1 MKLLLYWVLTLLAW
15 LLSTW
20 RNLQDRWR
28 AWRDN
33 TVPLAQ
39 MLMVHSMSV
48 AGSEVMKG
56 PCSGALFTELVLGFG
71 VELNFRLAAGEV
83 FAIELENLSD
93 EVLPFIGC
101 VMLRHRDGGRSVLP
115 FRRRLVQPRERFTVT
130 AIPAVGGNVAQLM
143 IPSMTAKR
151 FE

>member
-1 MKLLLYWVLTLLAW
+1 MKLLLYWVLTLLGW

-28 AWRDN
+28 TWRDN

-48 AGSEVMKG
+48 AGLPVMKG
-56 PCSGALFTELVLGFG
+56 PCSGALFTELAFG
-71 VELNFRLAAGEV
+71 LSLAIPIAAGEL
-83 FAIELENLSD
+83 FKIELESLAD
-93 EVLPFIGC
+93 ETLPFLGC
-101 VMLRHRDGGRSVLP
+101 LVLLHRGGERSVLP
-115 FRRRLVQPRERFTVT
+115 FQARLVQPHERFVVMGT
-130 AIPAVGGNVAQLM
+130 PMLGGQIHQLI

-151 FE
+151 FR